1 MTIYITD
8 YIQDP
13 DIEKGVLDHKISK
26 NKETAE
32 VLLVWHQAITKEY
45 LKDFPKIK
53 GVVRYGVG
61 YDMVDL
67 DAIKERNIYFC
78 NTPDYGTDEVSDTVI
93 GMLMNI
99 ARGITQYDH
108 ACKRYEDGTWQENTL
123 PNIKRTSDINFG
135 VIGAGRIGGSILRKA
150 KAIGFNCYFYDPY
163 KDSGYEKML
172 GVNRTETQDEL
183 LKIADIISI
192 NTPLTDITRGMVDEN
207 FISNM
212 KTGASFINAARGEIV
227 SDIDIFIDPIK
238 NCKLSSIALD
248 VLPQEPPNNSTL
260 ISSWKNNEEWISG
273 KVIINPHTSYF
284 SDKAYIEM
292 RTSAAMNA
300 KKIIEGKIPKNIIV
314 TKADD

>member
-1 MTIYITD
+1 MTVYITD
-8 YIQDP
+8 YIQNP
-13 DIEKGVLDHKISK
+13 DIEKNVQGLKISK

-45 LKDFPKIK
+45 LKDFPKLK

-67 DAIKERNIYFC
+67 DAIEERNIYFC

-123 PNIKRTSDINFG
+123 PYIKRTSDIHFG

-150 KAIGFNCYFYDPY
+150 KAIGFNCYFYDHY
-163 KDSGYEKML
+163 QDSGYEKML
-172 GVNRTETQDEL
+172 GVNRIETQDEL

-192 NTPLTDITRGMVDEN
+192 NTPLTNITRGMVDES
-207 FISNM
+207 FISSM

-227 SDIDIFIDPIK
+227 SDIDIFTVPIK
-238 NCKLSSIALD
+238 SGKLSSIALD
-248 VLPQEPPNNSTL
+248 VLPQEPPDSSTL
-260 ISSWKNNEEWISG
+260 INSWKNNEEWISG
-273 KVIINPHTSYF
+273 RVIINPHTSYF
-284 SDKAYIEM
+284 SDKAYFEM

-300 KKIIEGKIPKNIIV
+300 KNIIEGKIPKNIIV
-314 TKADD
+314 TRADD